1 MGSLPSPLLRLD
13 NCLQTHLKGHFP
25 LLFQV
30 CLVADQHHHD
40 LSRVELL
47 LQVLQPLLNFAKG
60 ILKKENGPSGRLGV
74 LPQPSQKRQ
83 GRCRWPPHVKYGPTD
98 SPKES

>member
-1 MGSLPSPLLRLD
+1 MGIVCVCVAVRVGGHVCLGSLPSPLLRLD

-60 ILKKENGPSGRLGV
+60 ILKKEN
-74 LPQPSQKRQ
+74 
-83 GRCRWPPHVKYGPTD
+83 
-98 SPKES
+98 